1 MKSDRDRTISSLTSL
16 KGAVGAFLAA
26 TLLIGCASQ
35 GGALTGDITESLH
48 QSASASETGGD
59 YVSAA
64 DHYKKI
70 HDRKPQ
76 DRAALL
82 GLARN
87 LRYTGNAKIALGIL
101 KAASKDFEGDGLFL
115 TELGKVHI
123 ATGNAEAAVEA
134 LKAAIAKDSRNWEAY
149 ATLGVGNDLL
159 QAYPEAWEA
168 YQKALVI
175 SPNNTAVLNNMA
187 FSAALGGQIELAIS
201 TLEEAPISVRRSPQ
215 VRQNLAFFYGIKG
228 NLKKAE
234 ALAKMDL
241 DEKSVRNN
249 LNIYS
254 RFHNKSH
261 KRKEK

>member
-1 MKSDRDRTISSLTSL
+1 MKPDRDRMISSL
-16 KGAVGAFLAA
+16 KGAVGVFLAA
-26 TLLIGCASQ
+26 TLLIGCATQ
-35 GGALTGDITESLH
+35 GGALSGDMSETLH
-48 QSASASETGGD
+48 QSASASEAGGD
-59 YVSAA
+59 YITAA
-64 DHYKKI
+64 DHFKKI
-70 HDRKPQ
+70 HDRNPQ
-76 DRAALL
+76 DRTALL

-87 LRYTGNAKIALGIL
+87 FRYTGNARLALEIL
-101 KAASKDFEGDGLFL
+101 EAASKDFEDDGLFL

-123 ATGNAEAAVEA
+123 ATGNAEDAVKTLQA
-134 LKAAIAKDSRNWEAY
+134 VIAKDGRNWDAY

-168 YQKALVI
+168 YQKALEI
-175 SPNNTAVLNNMA
+175 SPNNPAVLNNMA
-187 FSAALGGQIELAIS
+187 ISAALDGQIELAIS
-201 TLEEAPISVRRSPQ
+201 TLEGAPISVRRNPQ

-254 RFHNKSH
+254 RFHFKSH
-261 KRKEK
+261 KRKAK

>member
-1 MKSDRDRTISSLTSL
+1 MKPDRDRTISSL
-16 KGAVGAFLAA
+16 KGAVGVFLAA
-26 TLLIGCASQ
+26 ALLSGCATQ
-35 GGALTGDITESLH
+35 GGAPPGDISEPLFKT
-48 QSASASETGGD
+48 ASVSEAGGD
-59 YVSAA
+59 YVTAA

-70 HDRKPQ
+70 HDRRPQ

-87 LRYTGNAKIALGIL
+87 LRYSGNARIALKIL
-101 KAASKDFEGDGLFL
+101 KAASKDFQDDGLFL

-123 ATGNAEAAVEA
+123 ATSNAEAAVKT

-168 YQKALVI
+168 YQKALEI
-175 SPNNTAVLNNMA
+175 SPNNPAVLNNMA
-187 FSAALGGQIELAIS
+187 LSAALGGRIELAIS
-201 TLEEAPISVRRSPQ
+201 TLEGAPIAVRRTPQ

-254 RFHNKSH
+254 RFHKKSH
-261 KRKEK
+261 KRKAK

>member
-1 MKSDRDRTISSLTSL
+1 MKSDRDRTISSL

-26 TLLIGCASQ
+26 TLLIGCATQ
-35 GGALTGDITESLH
+35 GGAPSGDISESLH
-48 QSASASETGGD
+48 QSASASEAGGD
-59 YVSAA
+59 YISAA
-64 DHYKKI
+64 DHFKKI
-70 HDRKPQ
+70 HDRRPQ
-76 DRAALL
+76 DRTALL

-87 LRYTGNAKIALGIL
+87 LRYTGNAKMAFGIL
-101 KAASKDFEGDGLFL
+101 EAASKDFEDDGLFL

-175 SPNNTAVLNNMA
+175 SPNNMAVLNNMA
-187 FSAALGGQIELAIS
+187 LSAALSGRIELAIS
-201 TLEEAPISVRRSPQ
+201 TLEGAPVSVRRSPQ

-249 LNIYS
+249 LDIYS
-254 RFHNKSH
+254 RFHAKSH
-261 KRKEK
+261 KRKAK